1 MLKLRDM
8 NEDRLFKPAT
18 SIDYRDVIMPYLKKW
33 YWFVVALFISL
44 FTAWFY
50 LSCAVPQY
58 NINSTLLIPDNK
70 KGDGILK
77 ATAFSDLNMFHEVKT
92 VDNEIEIL
100 RSRDLIYKVLKKLNL
115 ETAYTYQTF
124 FKTIGL
130 YGKSLPL
137 TVSVVKLGA
146 TAYTKNIQLQSVS
159 DSTFILTDNDKK
171 YKYRFGQLV
180 SLPGYTI
187 RVFKGP
193 SFAKNHNTLNVKF
206 QDLYQMALS
215 YSTGKLKVTPVIKE
229 SNTLT
234 LSMLD
239 AIPMR
244 GVDIM
249 NNIIDIYNAE
259 GIQKKNSLAINT
271 IQFLGKRLKS
281 LENDLSYTEGD
292 IEVYKQQNSAVDVGT
307 GTQINLT
314 KSAEYNSLIEES
326 DVQLSSVNSILDY
339 LRTPKN
345 QFNVV
350 PSTMNLKDPVLISLI
365 NKFNDLQL
373 ERDRMLRSANLSN
386 QLVQNLTSQISGI
399 RLNIIENLNNIKK
412 GIQIANNHLKSNSA
426 NYKSKIRLAPTL
438 ERGLLQRGREQNV
451 KTNLYQYFLQKKEE
465 TELSL
470 LATVPTSQVI
480 DKPAYNSAPDF
491 PKYQLVYLCSSILGF
506 VIPVFFIYTSKKLTI
521 KVKDISSLKDIPGIK
536 ILGELSHNDIKS
548 TIVMNKGSKST
559 ISELFRY
566 IRTNLGMLNKG
577 QPNKVMLVTSCMQ
590 GEGKTF
596 FSINLGLTLAMLNK
610 KVIILEFDLRK
621 PDMLKKLDIKQK
633 TGITDFLQGDIDE
646 FMLSIQA
653 YPKSSNLYTLG
664 CGSTP
669 EDPAELLASKRVNFM
684 FDVLKNNFDY
694 IIVDTSPVGAVADA
708 FSLAKYADLSIYL
721 VRYNY
726 TNNKQLDIL
735 KDIYENDKLKNLM
748 VVIND
753 AKPENRPAYAYGSY
767 GYYTD
772 QVVNT

>member
-1 MLKLRDM
+1 M

-18 SIDYRDVIMPYLKKW
+18 KINDYRDVIMPYLKRW
-33 YWFVVALFISL
+33 YWFVAALFISL
-44 FTAWFY
+44 FAAWFY
-50 LSCAVPQY
+50 LSCAIPQY
-58 NINSTLLIPDNK
+58 NINSTLLIPDDK
-70 KGDGILK
+70 KGDGMLK

-100 RSRDLIYKVLKKLNL
+100 RSRDLFYKVLKKLNL
-115 ETAYTYQTF
+115 ETDYTYQTF

-146 TAYTKNIQLQSVS
+146 TAYIKNIQLQSVS
-159 DSTFILTDNDKK
+159 DSTFILTDDIKK

-193 SFAKNHNTLNVKF
+193 SFAKNHKTLNVKF
-206 QDLYQMALS
+206 QDLYKMALA
-215 YSTGKLKVTPVIKE
+215 YSAGKLKVTPVIKE

-234 LSMLD
+234 LSMMD

-249 NNIIDIYNAE
+249 NNIINIYNAE
-259 GIQKKNSLAINT
+259 SLQKKNSLAINT
-271 IQFLGKRLKS
+271 IQFLEKRLKAIV
-281 LENDLSYTEGD
+281 NDLSYTEGD
-292 IEVYKQQNSAVDVGT
+292 IEVYKKQNSASDVSA

-314 KSAEYNSLIEES
+314 KSAEYNTLIEES
-326 DVQLSSVNSILDY
+326 DVQLGSVNSILAY
-339 LRTPKN
+339 LRIPNN

-350 PSTMNLKDPVLISLI
+350 PSTMNLKDPVLITLI
-365 NKFNDLQL
+365 SKFNDLQL
-373 ERDRMLRSANLSN
+373 ERDRMLHSADLSN
-386 QLVQNLTSQISGI
+386 QLVQNLTNQITGI
-399 RLNIIENLNNIKK
+399 RLNIIENLVNIKK
-412 GIQIANNHLKSNSA
+412 GIQIANNHLRSNSA
-426 NYKSKIRLAPTL
+426 NYQSKIRLAPTL

-470 LATVPTSQVI
+470 LATVPASQVI
-480 DKPAYNSAPDF
+480 DKPAFNPLPES
-491 PKYQLVYLCSSILGF
+491 PKGQLVYLCGSVLGF
-506 VIPVFFIYTSKKLTI
+506 IIPVFFIYSSKKLTL
-521 KVKDISSLKDIPGIK
+521 KVKDISSLKDIPGLK
-536 ILGELSHNDIKS
+536 ILGELSHKDIKS
-548 TIVMNKGSKST
+548 TIVMSKGSKST

-610 KVIILEFDLRK
+610 KVIVLEFDLRK

-664 CGSTP
+664 CGSIP
-669 EDPAELLASKRVNFM
+669 EDPADLLASKRVGFM
-684 FDVLKNNFDY
+684 FDLLKNNFDY

-772 QVVNT
+772 PVVRS

>member
-1 MLKLRDM
+1 M
-8 NEDRLFKPAT
+8 NEGRLFKPAT
-18 SIDYRDVIMPYLKKW
+18 KVNDYRDVIMPYLKKW
-33 YWFVVALFISL
+33 YWFVAALFISL
-44 FTAWFY
+44 FIAGFY
-50 LSCAVPQY
+50 LSCATPQY
-58 NINSTLLIPDNK
+58 NITSTLLIPDDK

-124 FKTIGL
+124 FKTTAL
-130 YGKSLPL
+130 YNKSLPL
-137 TVSVVKLGA
+137 TVLVVKLGA
-146 TAYTKNIQLQSVS
+146 TAYLKDIQLQSVS
-159 DSTFILTDNDKK
+159 DSTFILTDDIKK

-180 SLPGYTI
+180 SLPGYII

-193 SFAKNHNTLNVKF
+193 SFAKNHKALNIKF
-206 QDLYQMALS
+206 QDLYEMALS
-215 YSTGKLKVTPVIKE
+215 YSAGKLKITPVIKE
-229 SNTLT
+229 SNTLS
-234 LSMLD
+234 LSIID
-239 AIPMR
+239 AIPER

-249 NNIIDIYNAE
+249 NNIIKIYNAE
-259 GIQKKNSLAINT
+259 GLQKKNSLANST
-271 IQFLGKRLKS
+271 ILFLDKRLKAI
-281 LENDLSYTEGD
+281 ENELSNTEGD
-292 IEVYKQQNSAVDVGT
+292 IEVYKQKNSASDVST

-314 KSAEYNSLIEES
+314 KSAEYNTLIEES
-326 DVQLSSVNSILDY
+326 DVQLGGVNSILAY

-350 PSTMNLKDPVLISLI
+350 PSTMSLKDPVLISLI

-373 ERDRMLRSANLSN
+373 ERDRMLHSANLSN
-386 QLVQNLTSQISGI
+386 PLVQNLTSQITGI
-399 RLNIIENLNNIKK
+399 RLNIIENLTNIKK
-412 GIQIANNHLKSNSA
+412 GILIENNHLRSNSA

-470 LATVPTSQVI
+470 LATVPASQVI
-480 DKPAYNSAPDF
+480 DKPAYNPLPES
-491 PKYQLVYLCSSILGF
+491 PKHELVYLCGSILGF
-506 VIPVFFIYTSKKLTI
+506 VIPILFIYTGKSLTL
-521 KVKDISSLKDIPGIK
+521 KVKDISSLKDIPGLK

-548 TIVMNKGSKST
+548 TVVMSKGSKST

-633 TGITDFLQGDIDE
+633 TGITEFLQGDIDE
-646 FMLSIQA
+646 FMLSIQP
-653 YPKSSNLYTLG
+653 YPKSSNLYLLG

-684 FDVLKNNFDY
+684 FDLLKNNFDY

-726 TNNKQLDIL
+726 TDNKQLDIL
-735 KDIYENDKLKNLM
+735 KDIYESDKLKNLM

-772 QVVNT
+772 QVVSS